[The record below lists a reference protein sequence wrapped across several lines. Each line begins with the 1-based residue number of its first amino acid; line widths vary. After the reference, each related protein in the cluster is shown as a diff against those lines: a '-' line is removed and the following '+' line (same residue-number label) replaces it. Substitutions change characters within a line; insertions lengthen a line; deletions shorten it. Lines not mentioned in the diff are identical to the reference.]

1 MVNNPGASNV
11 SGNESDQNLNT
22 DTQKEDNGMS
32 MKEFVNVL
40 PENERWNETLADEES
55 HWETVSNPRDAVRS
69 RVPILDLSSRV
80 PISDVS
86 TRIPIL
92 DVCSRIPI
100 SDVSSASSH
109 DMSRQMT
116 DSRYTS
122 QNHVSASSED
132 TPNRSGSAFSHEGD
146 KEVPSTS
153 TSDGRNAASTSIESY
168 SSVICSKGTVRSD
181 TVSHA
186 KEENQTEIR
195 DQMPGSKR
203 PIVIDGSNVAML
215 HGVHDKFSVK
225 GIELVVDHFKE
236 LGHNVVT
243 MLPQYRSNPNQTDSR
258 DTLLRMEKEKTVV
271 FTPSRTVDG
280 EHINSYDDRSAFILN
295 LKIVK
300 ITNIYKWKLQI

>member
-1 MVNNPGASNV
+1 LKFLGEGDSAKLEKKSGNQSKKKKKRSKNKKSTEGCDNTSFLVNNPGASNV

-32 MKEFVNVL
+32 MKELVDVL

-55 HWETVSNPRDAVRS
+55 GWETVSNPRDAVRS

-109 DMSRQMT
+109 DLSRQMT

-153 TSDGRNAASTSIESY
+153 TSDGRNAASTS
-168 SSVICSKGTVRSD
+168 TV
-181 TVSHA
+181 
-186 KEENQTEIR
+186 K
-195 DQMPGSKR
+195 
-203 PIVIDGSNVAML
+203 
-215 HGVHDKFSVK
+215 
-225 GIELVVDHFKE
+225 
-236 LGHNVVT
+236 VT
-243 MLPQYRSNPNQTDSR
+243 HL
-258 DTLLRMEKEKTVV
+258 
-271 FTPSRTVDG
+271 
-280 EHINSYDDRSAFILN
+280 
-295 LKIVK
+295 
-300 ITNIYKWKLQI
+300 